1 MQKAAI
7 VILNYNGEEML
18 RQFLPSVVTHSIYPI
33 IVVDNASQDDSIEF
47 LQNEYPQIRLIK
59 LNVNLGYVGGYNQ
72 ALNQIK
78 AEFEFYILLN
88 SDIKVSAG
96 WDLDLITWMG
106 QHSNFAAI
114 QPKILSYQ
122 NPEYF
127 DYAGAGGGF
136 MDSLGYPYCRGRIF
150 STIEKDTNQYD
161 DPIEVDW
168 ASGACMVL
176 RSSCFHEIGG
186 FDERFFA
193 HMEEIDICWRLK
205 RKGYKIG
212 YLGSVKIWHVGG
224 ATLSRT
230 NPFKTH
236 LNFRNNLLMLHNNL
250 DRKSFF
256 LVYVLRMGLD
266 LIAAI
271 SFFLDGKTADSKEVF
286 RAHLA
291 FAQLKNKKDSYPLA
305 PILPNV
311 HKKTA
316 RRSILWDYYLVGKK
330 KYRDL

>member
-18 RQFLPSVVTHSIYPI
+18 RTFLPIVVEHSQFPI
-33 IVVDNASQDDSIEF
+33 IVVDNASQDGSLGFLRNEF
-47 LQNEYPQIRLIK
+47 QHIRLIELK
-59 LNVNLGYVGGYNQ
+59 ENSGYVGGYNK
-72 ALNQIK
+72 ALNLLNG
-78 AEFEFYILLN
+78 EFEFYILLN
-88 SDIKVSAG
+88 SDIKVSPRWDIVLIEWLAG
-96 WDLDLITWMG
+96 
-106 QHSNFAAI
+106 HPSFAAL

-136 MDSLGYPYCRGRIF
+136 LDSLGYPYCRGRIF
-150 STIEKDTNQYD
+150 SSIEKDTNQYD

-168 ASGACMVL
+168 SSGACMVL
-176 RSSCFHEIGG
+176 QASRFHSIGG

-193 HMEEIDICWRLK
+193 HMEEIDICWRFQ
-205 RKGYKIG
+205 RAGYKIG

-250 DRKSFF
+250 ETKRF
-256 LVYVLRMGLD
+256 LITYSIRLALD
-266 LIAAI
+266 LLAAF
-271 SFFLDGKTADSKEVF
+271 SFLLDGKFADSKEVF
-286 RAHLA
+286 RAHWA
-291 FAQLKNKKDSYPLA
+291 FHKLKNEKQDSPLA
-305 PILPNV
+305 PILPRNE
-311 HKKTA
+311 KKPSRKA
-316 RRSILWDYYLVGKK
+316 ILWDYYIRGKK
-330 KYRDL
+330 KYSDL